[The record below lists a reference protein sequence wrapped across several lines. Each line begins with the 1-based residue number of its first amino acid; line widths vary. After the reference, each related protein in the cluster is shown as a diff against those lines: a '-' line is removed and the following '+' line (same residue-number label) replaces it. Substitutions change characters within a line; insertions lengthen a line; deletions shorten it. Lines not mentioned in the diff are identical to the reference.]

1 MEQHQDGGNHLHL
14 GIKLKKGLNKKKM
27 LKWIATKWPNDYKR
41 IDVQAT
47 RSIDCWDEY
56 ISKEDPEC
64 YVVLELKDKR
74 KTRLKLVERA
84 RKWLTEAGRD
94 PEKDEWFIGFREA
107 MSSCNIE

>member
-1 MEQHQDGGNHLHL
+1 
-14 GIKLKKGLNKKKM
+14 
-27 LKWIATKWPNDYKR
+27 
-41 IDVQAT
+41 
-47 RSIDCWDEY
+47 
-56 ISKEDPEC
+56 
-64 YVVLELKDKR
+64 VVLELKDKR